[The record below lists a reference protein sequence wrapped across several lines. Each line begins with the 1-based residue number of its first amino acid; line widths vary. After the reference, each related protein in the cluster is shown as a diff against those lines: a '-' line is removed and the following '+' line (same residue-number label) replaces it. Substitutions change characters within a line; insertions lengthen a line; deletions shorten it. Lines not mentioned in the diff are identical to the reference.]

1 VALWALPARAAETGP
16 EALDRLRG
24 DIVVLGEIHDNAE
37 HHLNQARAVAA
48 LAPEALVFEML
59 TPEQAARATSAVRG
73 DPAALEAALGWNASG
88 WPDFAIYWPVFAAA
102 PDAAIIGAAV
112 PRDAARRAFEAP
124 LAEVFGPEAPRFGL
138 DRPLEPEDQAARE
151 AEQMAAHCDALPG
164 AMLPGMVAAQ
174 RLRDGAL
181 AAAALAALEDT
192 GGPVAVITGSG
203 HARTDIGVPALL
215 RLAAPEVAVVSLG
228 QVERPAPAPQPFDL
242 WIVTDPAPRE
252 DPCAAF
258 RQ

>member
-1 VALWALPARAAETGP
+1 M
-16 EALDRLRG
+16 
-24 DIVVLGEIHDNAE
+24 LGEIHDNPD

-48 LAPEALVFEML
+48 LDPAALVFEML
-59 TPEQAARATSAVRG
+59 TPDQAARATPEVRG
-73 DPAALEAALGWNASG
+73 DAAALEAALGWNASG

-102 PDAAIIGAAV
+102 PGAAIVGAAV

-124 LAEVFGPEAPRFGL
+124 LAEVFGPDAPRFGL
-138 DRPLEPEDQAARE
+138 DLPLPPGDQAARE
-151 AEQMAAHCDALPG
+151 ADQQAAHCNALPE

-181 AAAALAALEDT
+181 AAAALAALEET

-215 RLAAPEVAVVSLG
+215 RLAAPEVAVVALG
-228 QVERPAPAPQPFDL
+228 QLERPTEGPQPFDL

>member
-1 VALWALPARAAETGP
+1 MGL
-16 EALDRLRG
+16 EALDRLLG

-59 TPEQAARATSAVRG
+59 TPEQAARATPAVRS

-112 PRDAARRAFEAP
+112 PREEARRAFESP

-138 DRPLEPEDQAARE
+138 DRALSPEDQAARE
-151 AEQMAAHCDALPG
+151 AEQQAAHCDALPE

-181 AAAALAALEDT
+181 AAAALAALADT

-228 QVERPAPAPQPFDL
+228 QVERPATAPQPFDL
-242 WIVTDPAPRE
+242 WIASDPAPRD